1 MCDPPGPRPPR
12 PRDLPVALRARAGS
26 KTPSLSGALGGRREG
41 TDQELARLSGGD
53 PDVSPQ
59 GIDSGEETPGG
70 SNPTPGQDLVD
81 EIGGAV
87 GVTYQDDEPLKFD
100 EKYATRDEERWE
112 NNPASSEDYQERQI
126 TTESDA
132 PGSIPSSNKK
142 NRRRKSP
149 RSDDGNTNQT

>member
-1 MCDPPGPRPPR
+1 MAKRNKNMEADAEQPSREFSEYQSLLESEAF
-12 PRDLPVALRARAGS
+12 RDQGEPVS
-26 KTPSLSGALGGRREG
+26 TVSLGGRREG

-100 EKYATRDEERWE
+100 EKYATRDKERWE
-112 NNPASSEDYQERQI
+112 N
-126 TTESDA
+126 
-132 PGSIPSSNKK
+132 
-142 NRRRKSP
+142 
-149 RSDDGNTNQT
+149 